1 MKSLLLITIMCFS
14 FIPVFSQSRRISGTV
29 TGQDTASL
37 NGATITIK
45 GTTRSAVSDANGAF
59 TIDVTGSNANTLT
72 VTYVGYQPRDID
84 IKNQSVINV
93 TLQKEDAALDAV
105 VVVGYG
111 TQKRKDVTGS
121 IASVSQERLNNL
133 PNSNFAQAL
142 QGSVPGV
149 SINTNGGG
157 AEGNNVTILIRGQ
170 KSING
175 SRSPLII
182 LDGIPY
188 SGSISDINPTDIA
201 SIDILKDASA
211 SAIYGARSANGVIL
225 LTTKKGSTGKPV
237 ISYDGFAGTMQYANL
252 PDILMGDDFYNFKL
266 TREPASITLSEKAF
280 YESKNYTNWLDLTT
294 RTGKR
299 SQHTLGIRGG
309 SNNFKYYTSV
319 TLLDVKGIAVNDD
332 FKRLSSRINL
342 EATITNWLSFGT
354 NTQLSYNDR
363 SGLAPTFSGDY
374 GAYLFNPL
382 TTPFD
387 SLGKPTIYPWPED
400 VFFENPLAPTLAS
413 NRDNTYKI
421 FTTNYMQVKFPFVE
435 GLSYRLNTGV
445 EYEGRNINTYY
456 GRNTRRGVL
465 AKGILTQGNRTLRN
479 YTLEN
484 ILTYDRTFKKHTI
497 GFTGL
502 YSYQE
507 SVERGDTLA
516 AENFP
521 NDVLTFYQANVA
533 LLVKPSAYLGKE
545 TFLSQ
550 MARIN
555 YNYDSRYLLTLTARR
570 DGYSGFGEDKKF
582 GFFPSVAVGWNIT
595 NEKFF
600 ADNKTLTNLKLRI
613 SYGSNGNTAVS
624 PFQTLAR
631 LSTRSYVDGSTT
643 AAGYVPTSFS
653 NPLLHWETSTTANV
667 GFDFGFWK
675 NRIQGTIDYYKT
687 NTHDLLLNRS
697 VSSVQGIDR
706 VTQNIGKTSNQGFE
720 LGITTTNFKTKNFT
734 WTSNAN
740 FTINRNKIVDL
751 YGDGKSDTLN
761 RWFIGMPIDVSFDY
775 VYNGVWQLTD
785 DTSKT
790 PQGVVRPGDAKISD
804 INGDK
809 IINAFDRTIIG
820 NLQPDFIWGLANT
833 FRYKNLTLYAFVHGV
848 QGRHQANGFLADNVN
863 SGVRYT
869 TVAKNWWRPDN
880 PTNDFYANRLNTN
893 PRGANIVQNSSFIRV
908 KDISLTYE
916 FNGRLLEKTKLS
928 RLRVYVETRNPFTFT
943 QWTGLDPEFTSQQT
957 VPLQREY
964 SVGLNVSL

>member
-294 RTGKR
+294 RTGQR

-400 VFFENPLAPTLAS
+400 VFL
-413 NRDNTYKI
+413 
-421 FTTNYMQVKFPFVE
+421 
-435 GLSYRLNTGV
+435 
-445 EYEGRNINTYY
+445 
-456 GRNTRRGVL
+456 
-465 AKGILTQGNRTLRN
+465 
-479 YTLEN
+479 
-484 ILTYDRTFKKHTI
+484 
-497 GFTGL
+497 
-502 YSYQE
+502 
-507 SVERGDTLA
+507 
-516 AENFP
+516 
-521 NDVLTFYQANVA
+521 
-533 LLVKPSAYLGKE
+533 
-545 TFLSQ
+545 
-550 MARIN
+550 
-555 YNYDSRYLLTLTARR
+555 
-570 DGYSGFGEDKKF
+570 
-582 GFFPSVAVGWNIT
+582 
-595 NEKFF
+595 
-600 ADNKTLTNLKLRI
+600 KTL
-613 SYGSNGNTAVS
+613 
-624 PFQTLAR
+624 
-631 LSTRSYVDGSTT
+631 
-643 AAGYVPTSFS
+643 
-653 NPLLHWETSTTANV
+653 
-667 GFDFGFWK
+667 
-675 NRIQGTIDYYKT
+675 
-687 NTHDLLLNRS
+687 
-697 VSSVQGIDR
+697 
-706 VTQNIGKTSNQGFE
+706 
-720 LGITTTNFKTKNFT
+720 
-734 WTSNAN
+734 
-740 FTINRNKIVDL
+740 
-751 YGDGKSDTLN
+751 
-761 RWFIGMPIDVSFDY
+761 
-775 VYNGVWQLTD
+775 
-785 DTSKT
+785 
-790 PQGVVRPGDAKISD
+790 
-804 INGDK
+804 
-809 IINAFDRTIIG
+809 
-820 NLQPDFIWGLANT
+820 
-833 FRYKNLTLYAFVHGV
+833 
-848 QGRHQANGFLADNVN
+848 
-863 SGVRYT
+863 
-869 TVAKNWWRPDN
+869 
-880 PTNDFYANRLNTN
+880 
-893 PRGANIVQNSSFIRV
+893 
-908 KDISLTYE
+908 
-916 FNGRLLEKTKLS
+916 
-928 RLRVYVETRNPFTFT
+928 
-943 QWTGLDPEFTSQQT
+943 
-957 VPLQREY
+957 
-964 SVGLNVSL
+964 